1 VIFTELR
8 FLAFFAL
15 VFAVHWSLRGLTARK
30 VWLTAASYFFYG
42 CWDWRFLS
50 LIWISTIVDWFAGRH
65 IARSDD
71 ARVRKRWLALS
82 LLANLGLLATFKY
95 LGFFVDSA
103 VDLCALAGI
112 DVSRPTLEIVLPVG
126 ISFYTFQTLS
136 YSLDIY
142 YRRLEPAR
150 SFLDLAFFVAFF
162 PQLVAGPIVRA
173 RDFLPQLRVDRRFGE
188 HVAVRASA
196 ILFFVGYFK
205 KGVVSDNISPLADR
219 FFDDPTQFDVLGAW
233 GGLLCFSIQL
243 YCDFSGYSDM
253 AIATAGFLGY
263 RLCLNFDYPYFS
275 PNLRYFWRRWHVSLS
290 SWFNDYVY
298 IPLGGSRGPRWF
310 AYRNTFLSMLLAG
323 LWHGPAWNFVL
334 WGAYHGI
341 ALVVYQE
348 IWRWRGGPVPSRNPL
363 MLFLSTAF
371 TFWVVAVSMVF
382 FRASDMTS
390 FADAMASLFAGAGS
404 GAKSIGG
411 WTPYGLFAGLGVLH
425 WAGRRKIFLVPASK
439 APDWLFAVGCGVTA
453 ALLLAFMNANV
464 QPFIYFQF

>member
-1 VIFTELR
+1 MIFTELR

-15 VFAVHWSLRGLTARK
+15 VFAVHWALRGLVARK

-50 LIWISTIVDWFAGRH
+50 LILASTVVDWFAGKH
-65 IARSDD
+65 IAANEDQ
-71 ARVRKRWLALS
+71 AVRKRWLMLS
-82 LLANLGLLATFKY
+82 LVANIGLLATFKY

-112 DVSRPTLEIVLPVG
+112 DVARPTLEIVLPVG

-173 RDFLPQLRVDRRFGE
+173 RDFLPQLARGRRFFE
-188 HVAVRASA
+188 HVPVRECA

-219 FFDDPTQFDVLGAW
+219 FFTDPTQFDAFGAW
-233 GGLLCFSIQL
+233 AALLCFSVQL

-253 AIATAGFLGY
+253 AIACAGLLGY
-263 RLCLNFDYPYFS
+263 QLCLNFDYPYFS
-275 PNLRYFWRRWHVSLS
+275 PNLRHFWRRWHVSLS

-348 IWRWRGGPVPSRNPL
+348 IWRWRGGPEPSQNPL
-363 MLFLSTAF
+363 LRFISTAF

-382 FRASDMTS
+382 FRAADMTNFS
-390 FADAMASLFAGAGS
+390 ESMASLFTGAGS
-404 GAKSIGG
+404 GRRELGG
-411 WTPYGLFAGLGVLH
+411 WIPYGLFAGLGLLH
-425 WAGRRKIFLVPASK
+425 WAGQRKIFRGLLERTPNWA
-439 APDWLFAVGCGVTA
+439 FAMGCGAVA

-464 QPFIYFQF
+464 RPFIYFQF